1 MAAYEA
7 VIAINAVDE
16 VEAKAL
22 FKALSVETSSQPSPR
37 VRVQIDLQ
45 GAHLLLRFT
54 SERRSSLRAALN
66 SFLRL
71 LTALERAAQELGYS
85 AEKQ

>member
-1 MAAYEA
+1 MATYEA
-7 VIAINAVDE
+7 VITINAVDE
-16 VEAKAL
+16 VEAEAL
-22 FKALSVETSSQPSPR
+22 YKALSVETSSQPSPR

-45 GAHLLLRFT
+45 GSQLHLRFT

-71 LTALERAAQELGYS
+71 LTALERAAQELAYS